1 MPLHIDIGYV
11 LNIIRRISGA
21 VPYTLLIIVLSG
33 CLGLTLAMGV
43 AYIRIKKWRVVYP
56 LTNLY
61 VSFFRSTPCIIHIF
75 IVYYA
80 LPMLLR
86 GVGLNIDG
94 WSKTVYVLLALILYN
109 GAHMS
114 EFLRPAYLAVEQG
127 QHDAADSIGMG
138 GWAKFTR
145 IILPQMLPVAWPN
158 IENAM
163 IELVKDT
170 SVLFVIGLTD
180 IMGRAKMIIVND
192 YGVKK
197 LEVYLAA
204 GVIYW
209 CVTFVMSK
217 LFQAGEKRA
226 NYQSSGRKRVVL

>member
-1 MPLHIDIGYV
+1 MALEIDIGYV
-11 LNIIRRISGA
+11 LKMVQRISNA
-21 VPYTLLIIVLSG
+21 VPYTLFIIVLSG

-43 AYIRIKKWRVVYP
+43 AVIRIKKWRIIYP

-80 LPMLLR
+80 LPMFLR
-86 GVGLNIDG
+86 GFGIHIDD
-94 WSKTVYVLLALILYN
+94 WNKTIYVLLALVLYN

-114 EFLRPAYLAVEQG
+114 EFLRPAYLAVDQG
-127 QHDAADSIGMG
+127 QHDAADSIGMTG
-138 GWAKFTR
+138 TRKFTR
-145 IILPQMLPVAWPN
+145 IILPQLLPVAWPN

-163 IELVKDT
+163 VELVKDT
-170 SVLFVIGLTD
+170 SVLFVIGLAD
-180 IMGRAKMIIVND
+180 IMGKAKMVIVND

-204 GVIYW
+204 GFIYW
-209 CVTFVMSK
+209 CITFTLSK
-217 LFQAGEKRA
+217 LFQAAEKRI
-226 NYQSSGRKRVVL
+226 NYKSSDREQVIS

>member
-1 MPLHIDIGYV
+1 MPLRLDIGCIV
-11 LNIIRRISGA
+11 QIIRRIGSA

-33 CLGLTLAMGV
+33 CLGLALAMGV
-43 AYIRIKKWRVVYP
+43 AVIRTRKWRVIYP
-56 LTNLY
+56 LTGLY

-86 GVGLNIDG
+86 GLGLNIDG
-94 WSKTVYVLLALILYN
+94 WSKTVYVLLALVLYN

-127 QHDAADSIGMG
+127 QHDAADSIGMT

-163 IELVKDT
+163 VELVKDT
-170 SVLFVIGLTD
+170 SVLFVIGLAD

-204 GVIYW
+204 GAIYW
-209 CVTFVMSK
+209 CVTFAVSK
-217 LFQAGEKRA
+217 LFRAGEKRVDYRSA
-226 NYQSSGRKRVVL
+226 GEGRVKT

>member
-1 MPLHIDIGYV
+1 MPLRLDIGYV
-11 LNIIRRISGA
+11 FKIIQRISGA

-33 CLGLTLAMGV
+33 CLGLVLAMGV
-43 AYIRIKKWRVVYP
+43 ASIRVKKWRIVYP
-56 LTNLY
+56 LTSLY

-80 LPMLLR
+80 MPMLLR
-86 GVGLNIDG
+86 GFGLNIDD
-94 WSKTVYVLLALILYN
+94 WSKTVYVLLALVLYN

-114 EFLRPAYLAVEQG
+114 EFLRPAYLAVDKG
-127 QHDAADSIGMG
+127 QHDAADSIGMT

-163 IELVKDT
+163 VELVKDT

-180 IMGRAKMIIVND
+180 IMGRAKTIIVND

-209 CVTFVMSK
+209 CVTFALSK
-217 LFQAGEKRA
+217 LFQVAEKRID
-226 NYQSSGRKRVVL
+226 YKSPGRKRVVS